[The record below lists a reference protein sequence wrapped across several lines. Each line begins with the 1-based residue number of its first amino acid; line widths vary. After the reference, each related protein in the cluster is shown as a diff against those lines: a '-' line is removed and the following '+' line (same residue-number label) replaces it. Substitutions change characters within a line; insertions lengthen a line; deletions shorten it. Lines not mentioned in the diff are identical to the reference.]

1 MFCTD
6 LRAFLCQERY
16 LRAGAR
22 AQEAVTKEEAVMG
35 GVPIPRS
42 AFLRF
47 TEEMHCQL
55 HFPYPGEQVR
65 PRTVWHASAPASKRV
80 NATVSD
86 EVLVEVTLATVCKV
100 S

>member
-1 MFCTD
+1 MFCPN
-6 LRAFLCQERY
+6 LRALFCHERH

-22 AQEAVTKEEAVMG
+22 TQEAVTKEEAVMG

-55 HFPYPGEQVR
+55 YFPYPGEQVR
-65 PRTVWHASAPASKRV
+65 PCTVWHASAPALNRFS
-80 NATVSD
+80 AMVSD
-86 EVLVEVTLATVCKV
+86 ELLV
-100 S
+100 